1 MNVIPALNSL
11 LTTPQSPPAAN
22 PSVSSDSSSVS
33 GSSFESTVDQLLAN
47 PQSIT
52 PQNAQSAF
60 TQAQSTDS
68 SALSDMFSDST
79 SSALL
84 GLGTD
89 NLFALPAWE
98 TAAAQLS
105 GNSQLTAL
113 MSLYQQESALVQ
125 NQLLGGSDSG
135 DLFSGLA

>member
-11 LTTPQSPPAAN
+11 LTTPQSPSAAN
-22 PSVSSDSSSVS
+22 PSVSSTGS
-33 GSSFESTVDQLLAN
+33 GNFESTVDQLLAN

-60 TQAQSTDS
+60 TQAQSADS

>member
-1 MNVIPALNSL
+1 MNNIPALNA
-11 LTTPQSPPAAN
+11 LTSTPLATAPAAGL
-22 PSVSSDSSSVS
+22 PSSLNGSTSSSN
-33 GSSFESTVDQLLAN
+33 FESTVDQLLSN

-60 TQAQSTDS
+60 TQAQSADNM
-68 SALSDMFSDST
+68 ALSGMFADPN
-79 SSALL
+79 SSLL